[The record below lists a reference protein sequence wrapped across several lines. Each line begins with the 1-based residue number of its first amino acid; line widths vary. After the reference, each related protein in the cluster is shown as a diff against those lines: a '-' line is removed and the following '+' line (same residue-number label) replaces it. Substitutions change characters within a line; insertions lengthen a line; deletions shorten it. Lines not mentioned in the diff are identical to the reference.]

1 MTSPRRRL
9 LSAIASLAA
18 LSALLVGAPQAQA
31 AGESLQVNKEVN
43 TVPGGTPV
51 TLTARLADAATT
63 DLTINFTA
71 EPASP
76 GAPNP
81 ATPTIRSCP
90 IAAGAS
96 SCQVSFSAT
105 SKGTSLIRAHV
116 GGEGDMSEGRLSNA
130 ELMLPILSSP
140 ADCRG
145 TDDDKALENTC
156 SPSGAAVVPGANSE
170 PDNTDVVQI
179 TWTSFVD
186 GRLDCDDA
194 NPANG
199 EDVEYNDSKGI
210 RDEAYTCTLTSL
222 DTPPVPIAGAKID
235 AERLGGLGDSDG
247 DADGTAD
254 MDDFCTT
261 DANGRCTASV
271 QTLTGEGATTICFWA
286 EPGDV
291 GVTNDDFSKTGTAI
305 DGGDC
310 DGGGEPVDEAEGNDI
325 TDAVL
330 LDINVPRATRLDA
343 GPESAISGP
352 NSRFSFAARVWDQFG
367 NPFLADTEIRAEYFS
382 GSPLDTDGNTPSSP
396 DASCRT
402 GTGGLCSI
410 TTASQSA
417 LGTDLVCI
425 WLDTPESRVD
435 EMIGNGGDAADGS
448 CGDSDDNRFDEVPL
462 DPSSDGNG
470 DTVPQPVTDGR
481 DIIRL
486 KVESRPFILQVKP
499 EEKRQAGSDVFRVL
513 GSSFYPG
520 ARITVSG
527 AGVNVGPT
535 SRVSEFEL
543 AASFDVAADAAPG
556 LRDVTVTNFD
566 GGTATCGRCFNVIGQ
581 GYWLAASDGGIFA
594 FGDAK
599 FAGSTGDRVL
609 NKPIVGMAPTPSGK
623 GYWLAASDGGIFAFG
638 DAFFYGS
645 TGNVLLNK
653 PIVGI
658 AAHPSGK
665 GYWLVASDGGIFA
678 FGDAKFYGSTGK
690 LPLNQPIVGITAHP
704 GGRGY
709 WLVAADGG
717 IFAFGD
723 AAFHGSTGGVKLNK
737 PIVGIAP
744 SGTGKGYWLVASD
757 GGIFSF
763 GDAAFHG
770 STGAVRLNQPILGM
784 MPTPLAKGYWLVAA
798 DGGIFS
804 FGDAAFHGS
813 TGGMKLNQPI
823 IGFARR

>member
-1 MTSPRRRL
+1 MGMTSHRRRL

-18 LSALLVGAPQAQA
+18 LSALLVGAPQARA
-31 AGESLQVNKEVN
+31 AGETLQVSKEVN
-43 TVPGGTPV
+43 TVPGGAPV
-51 TLTARLADAATT
+51 TLTARLAEAATGAA
-63 DLTINFTA
+63 LTVTFNV
-71 EPASP
+71 ES
-76 GAPNP
+76 GP
-81 ATPTIRSCP
+81 ATPATQSCP
-90 IAAGAS
+90 IAVGAS
-96 SCQVSFSAT
+96 SCQVILNST
-105 SKGTSLIRAHV
+105 SKGTSLVRAYV
-116 GGEGDMSEGRLSNA
+116 GGSGDMSEGRLSNTDA
-130 ELMLPILSSP
+130 MLPLPSSP
-140 ADCRG
+140 ADCR
-145 TDDDKALENTC
+145 TEDDELLQNTC
-156 SPSGAAVVPGANSE
+156 RPSGMAVVPGSSSE
-170 PDNTDVVQI
+170 PDDTDVVQI

-186 GRLDCDDA
+186 GHLDCDDA

-222 DTPPVPIAGAKID
+222 DNPPVPIVGAKID
-235 AERLGGLGDSDG
+235 AERLGGLGDTDG

-254 MDDFCTT
+254 MNDFCTT
-261 DANGRCTASV
+261 DANGRCSASV

-291 GVTNDDFSKTGTAI
+291 ADSAFSKTGTGI

-310 DGGGEPVDEAEGNDI
+310 DGGGEPVDETEGNDI

-343 GPESAISGP
+343 GPESVVSGP
-352 NSRFSFAARVWDQFG
+352 GSRFSYAARVWDQFG
-367 NPFLADTEIRAEYFS
+367 NPFLTDTEVRAEYFS
-382 GSPLDTDGNTPSSP
+382 GSPLDTDGNTPASP

-410 TTASQSA
+410 STASQSA

-425 WLDTPESRVD
+425 WLDTTESRVD

-470 DTVPQPVTDGR
+470 DVLPQPVNDGR

-486 KVESRPFILQVKP
+486 KIESRPFIAQVKP

-513 GSSFYPG
+513 GSSFHPG

-527 AGVNVGPT
+527 GGVTLGPT

-543 AASFDVAADAAPG
+543 AARFDVAADAAPG
-556 LRDVTVTNFD
+556 LRDVTVTNYD
-566 GGTATCGRCFNVIGQ
+566 GGTVTCGRCFNVIGQ

-599 FAGSTGDRVL
+599 FAGSSCDRVL
-609 NKPIVGMAPTPSGK
+609 NKPIVGMAPTPSGN

-645 TGNVLLNK
+645 TGNVPLNK

-658 AAHPSGK
+658 AAHPGGK
-665 GYWLVASDGGIFA
+665 GYWLVASDGGIFS

-690 LPLNQPIVGITAHP
+690 LPLNRPIVGITAHP

-717 IFAFGD
+717 IFSFGD
-723 AAFHGSTGGVKLNK
+723 AAFYGSTGGLRLNK